1 MIKRLRRRVITMTML
16 SLFILLSVIVVGMN
30 ALNFHFLSSEADD
43 IIELIS
49 QNKGRFPDNGAIHG
63 GKLPPHISPEL
74 PDELRYFTALA
85 DADGNIVRTDT
96 GRTSSVTA
104 ETAAEYAKQ
113 ALILGKEN
121 GFMSRFRFA
130 VTEDER
136 GTFVIF
142 LDCGRKL
149 DSFHTFLFT
158 SMIMS
163 LAGLLIAFFAILF
176 FSGKIIRPIAESYAK
191 QKRFITDAGH
201 EIKTPLTII
210 NANADLLELETG
222 ENECI
227 DDIKQQA
234 QRLTKL
240 TNDLITL
247 ARMEED
253 ERPMQMTEFP
263 VSEVVADAAAPFK
276 KLAQAQKKEL
286 LLDVSPMLAMRGNVQ
301 AIEQLV
307 AILLDNALKY
317 SPPESAVKLKLE
329 KQNKNICL
337 SVFNESAIEIKK
349 EKLDL
354 LFERFYRT
362 DTSRNSA
369 TGGHGIGLSLARA
382 AVNAHGGKIFASSA
396 DGRSFTVTAVF
407 PI

>member
-1 MIKRLRRRVITMTML
+1 MTML

-30 ALNFHFLSSEADD
+30 ALNFHFLYLEADD
-43 IIELIS
+43 ILDLLLK
-49 QNKGRFPDNGAIHG
+49 NKGHFPGTSGIPGD
-63 GKLPPHISPEL
+63 KLPPYIPPEL

-85 DADGNIVRTDT
+85 DADGNIVRADI

-113 ALILGKEN
+113 ALAFGKEK
-121 GFMSRFRFA
+121 GFIGRFRFA
-130 VTEDER
+130 VTDVEK
-136 GTFVIF
+136 GAFVIF

-149 DSFHTFLFT
+149 DSFYTFLFT
-158 SMIMS
+158 SIIMS

-176 FSGKIIRPIAESYAK
+176 FSGKVIRPIAESYEK

-210 NANADLLELETG
+210 NANADLLELDTG

-227 DDIKQQA
+227 GDIKQQA

-240 TNDLITL
+240 TNDLIIL

-253 ERPMQMTEFP
+253 ESPLPMTEFP
-263 VSEVVADAAAPFK
+263 VSEVVADAASQFK
-276 KLAQAQKKEL
+276 KLAQTQKKEL
-286 LLDVSPMLAMRGNVQ
+286 LLDISPMLSMHGNAQ
-301 AIEQLV
+301 SIEQLV
-307 AILLDNALKY
+307 DILLDNALKY
-317 SPPESAVKLKLE
+317 SPSGSTVKLKLE
-329 KQNKNICL
+329 KQNKNICI
-337 SVFNESAIEIKK
+337 SVLNKSLTEIKK
-349 EKLDL
+349 EQLDL
-354 LFERFYRT
+354 FFERFYRM
-362 DTSRNSA
+362 DSSRNSA
-369 TGGHGIGLSLARA
+369 TGGHGIGLSIARA

-396 DGRSFTVTAVF
+396 DGHSLLVTAVF